1 MSSYLYE
8 NRSSK
13 YKHFNECEWN
23 LKNAFSYDD
32 RKGFSDLKIFTI
44 QNNYR
49 FSEMNDKYGLP
60 FQSGFCADFSMDNK
74 RNRLIQRYL
83 CPEKCFWNPQV
94 CFLDKSHSRNLAHL
108 MRKAFHDNFNPDF
121 EAQFNKSNSLKLDW
135 TLSGGLLGYFPSQ
148 GLNNLIEG
156 LGITSDLSY
165 DDQL

>member
-49 FSEMNDKYGLP
+49 FSEMNDKYVQISVWTTNATGSFKGISALKNVFGIP
-60 FQSGFCADFSMDNK
+60 KSVFWTKVIQGIL
-74 RNRLIQRYL
+74 LI
-83 CPEKCFWNPQV
+83 
-94 CFLDKSHSRNLAHL
+94 
-108 MRKAFHDNFNPDF
+108 
-121 EAQFNKSNSLKLDW
+121 
-135 TLSGGLLGYFPSQ
+135 
-148 GLNNLIEG
+148 
-156 LGITSDLSY
+156 
-165 DDQL
+165 

>member
-1 MSSYLYE
+1 MTPRIPRDLRA
-8 NRSSK
+8 NGF
-13 YKHFNECEWN
+13 H

-94 CFLDKSHSRNLAHL
+94 RF
-108 MRKAFHDNFNPDF
+108 
-121 EAQFNKSNSLKLDW
+121 W
-135 TLSGGLLGYFPSQ
+135 TKVIQGILL
-148 GLNNLIEG
+148 I
-156 LGITSDLSY
+156 
-165 DDQL
+165 